1 MNLIKFFLITAVIS
15 FVYVSCTDNPFF
27 TDQEFWSDKLVVRG
41 NVELN
46 NSSDNSGVYV
56 WLEGLNASTYTKSDG
71 QFELKLPSPASLPG
85 GATAWNGVYNLYYYL
100 ANYEYE
106 FSSVLIR
113 NGKVEYGNNDV
124 DISGNI
130 KHRIQLRKLL
140 GIKTT
145 ISPCSTRVNYVR
157 RQKIEVSFTTY
168 DKSVYVETFVPVNDL
183 SGCIIFKN
191 IDNPYSLSIFVLA
204 NSNEFKT
211 IKISGSEVLNMKLG
225 GGEVS
230 DIEPIPAESGDYE
243 IVPFVL
249 IEQEGLP
256 EELLLSLSEY
266 YKVFSS
272 EYLKIPFKWEADTFI
287 VK

>member
-1 MNLIKFFLITAVIS
+1 MNLIKFFLIAAVIS

-27 TDQEFWSDKLVVRG
+27 TDKEFWSDKLVVRG

-130 KHRIQLRKLL
+130 KDRIQLMELL

-168 DKSVYVETFVPVNDL
+168 DKSVFVETFVPVNDW

-191 IDNPYSLSIFVLA
+191 IDDPYSLSIFVLA

-225 GGEVS
+225 GGEVW

-256 EELLLSLSEY
+256 EELLLSLSKY

-272 EYLKIPFKWEADTFI
+272 EYLKIPFKWEADTFK